1 MNRGAELWF
10 SHYLTIYH
18 PLIKT
23 SCYVGNSSILMI
35 NLINNL
41 FKSFVTNKQA
51 KVQPDIRAS
60 RVVVCN
66 SDVRGGGVFCSVVS
80 KMVSEHDRQ
89 AGSETSIESN
99 THCIPQTSEL
109 MTTILESLDRR
120 SFGLKNTLN

>member
-1 MNRGAELWF
+1 
-10 SHYLTIYH
+10 
-18 PLIKT
+18 
-23 SCYVGNSSILMI
+23 MI